1 MSVGVGL
8 PMRGLSRSGSHK
20 SYTMRGVLYE
30 AWEPRASKDPDIDRS
45 RTPYNIYSGP
55 RSAEDIASAM
65 DKRVAEFSAARKR
78 SGGRAIKAD
87 AQFAAAL
94 IIKPERAWISSL
106 SDSEKLRFFDDAK
119 AVTCELLG
127 VQPMGSVI
135 HVDEQAWH
143 MHLAFLA
150 ELPDGTINYDA
161 VFGLKGKKRL
171 NAGFA
176 EAMRERGGWDITPAE
191 LYDADRAQHDAAYK
205 ASMARKRKE
214 HNQNS
219 AQYKAR
225 RDQQAA
231 EAAQRAAE
239 AAKASAMA
247 EAVRIRQRASEAAQM
262 ASDALQTKAEGGE
275 AAQILKAAQRAAE
288 REREAILTAA
298 RQEAERIRAAAQPA
312 TPIERQLL
320 DIAKRAKLT
329 IRNRDGRPEQVT
341 MYDQLT
347 RKARAEGVRVPEQPA
362 PQQSYSRRVDDLP
375 DF

>member
-8 PMRGLSRSGSHK
+8 PMLGLSRSGSHK
-20 SYTMRGVLYE
+20 SGKMRGVLYE
-30 AWEPRASKDPDIDRS
+30 AWEPRAGKDPDIDRS
-45 RTPYNIYSGP
+45 LTPYNIYSGP

-65 DKRVAEFSAARKR
+65 DKRVAEFSAARQR
-78 SGGRAIKAD
+78 AGGRAIKAD
-87 AQFAAAL
+87 AQFGAAL

-161 VFGLKGKKRL
+161 MFGLKGKKRL

-225 RDQQAA
+225 RSEQAADTAQRAA

-239 AAKASAMA
+239 ARLASAKA
-247 EAVRIRQRASEAAQM
+247 EAALMRQRASEA
-262 ASDALQTKAEGGE
+262 L
-275 AAQILKAAQRAAE
+275 
-288 REREAILTAA
+288 
-298 RQEAERIRAAAQPA
+298 QEAERLQKQAKAA
-312 TPIERQLL
+312 
-320 DIAKRAKLT
+320 IAAGDAYQQTARVLQSDDQAIIDYMKHCKSKT
-329 IRNRDGRPEQVT
+329 GET
-341 MYDQLT
+341 MYDSVRDRMAAHQQKQAAKRPAVSRATAMQELDRLT
-347 RKARAEGVRVPEQPA
+347 AGL
-362 PQQSYSRRVDDLP
+362 QQQADGRSL